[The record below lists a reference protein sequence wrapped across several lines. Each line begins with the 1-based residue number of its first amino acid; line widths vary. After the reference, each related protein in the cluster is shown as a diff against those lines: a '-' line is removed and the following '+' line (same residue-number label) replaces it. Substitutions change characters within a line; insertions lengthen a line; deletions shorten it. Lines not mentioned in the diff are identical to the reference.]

1 MHSEYTLLM
10 SLALDD
16 EAAAAELAR
25 LHAHLA
31 TCTEC
36 RRIWARWQEMDR
48 RLQAEPLLVAPAGLA
63 QQVAAR
69 LEEREL
75 QRRRMRWLGSGLAL
89 GWLAL
94 IFLGVLAAGGLFAW
108 LSANLQQ
115 VGVLAS
121 TAAQALTAFN
131 GLLRGV
137 VAAAGSIG
145 APVLAAILGCLAC
158 LTCGLGMVWLW
169 LVPQGG
175 RLSSVLA
182 QHD

>member
-16 EAAAAELAR
+16 EAAAADLAR

-31 TCTEC
+31 TCAEC

-48 RLQAEPLLVAPAGLA
+48 RLQAEPLLVAPTGLA
-63 QQVAAR
+63 RQVAAR
-69 LEEREL
+69 LDEREL

-94 IFLGVLAAGGLFAW
+94 SFLGVLAAAGLFAW

-115 VGVLAS
+115 VGILAS

-137 VAAAGSIG
+137 VATADSIG
-145 APVLAAILGCLAC
+145 APVLAAIVGGLAC
-158 LTCGLGMVWLW
+158 MTCGLGMVWLW
-169 LVPQGG
+169 LVPHGG
-175 RLSSVLA
+175 RLTKVVV
-182 QHD
+182 QHE

>member
-16 EAAAAELAR
+16 EAAAADLTR

-31 TCTEC
+31 TCVEC
-36 RRIWARWQEMDR
+36 RRVWARWQEMDR

-75 QRRRMRWLGSGLAL
+75 QRRRVRWLGSGLAL

-94 IFLGVLAAGGLFAW
+94 TVLGLLAAAGLFAW
-108 LSANLQQ
+108 LTANLQQ
-115 VGVLAS
+115 VGALAS
-121 TAAQALTAFN
+121 TAAQVLTAFN

-137 VAAAGSIG
+137 VATADAIG
-145 APVLAAILGCLAC
+145 APVLAAIIGGLAC
-158 LTCGLGMVWLW
+158 LTCGLAMVWLW

-175 RLSSVLA
+175 RLANALA